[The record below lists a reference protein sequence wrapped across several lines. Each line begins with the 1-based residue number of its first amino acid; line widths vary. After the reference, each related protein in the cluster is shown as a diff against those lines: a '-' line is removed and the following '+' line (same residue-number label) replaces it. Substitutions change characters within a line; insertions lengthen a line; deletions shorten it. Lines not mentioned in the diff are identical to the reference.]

1 MRKIVVLGLIGFF
14 VIAVLLRIQIIESL
28 SGKEAV
34 GIEQYYKTNGIPVE
48 ADIVK
53 RGPFRVSCRVNAM
66 VLGHT
71 QVEISTPVA
80 AKILRVH
87 HKVGDMVKANEV
99 IISLDKEDP
108 KSSAQYRQLSAVFE
122 TTLKNY
128 TRMMELRDSGA
139 VSQSQL
145 DEIKMKLDV
154 DRANLESVIEAVS
167 LSSSIDGIIL
177 DLNAREGEFITPMR
191 PVAVVARVDRV
202 RLVAEV
208 SESDIRRIEPGQR
221 VFANGNHGE
230 GMSMGTVT
238 KISLNANPKT
248 GLFRVEMETDNRSNI
263 LKIGTYTAAQIEIIN
278 DSMAL
283 YADLRAIQQDADGS
297 FYVYRIVDD
306 QVSRKTIKITG
317 MNDEYARIL
326 SGLEE
331 NDMVVVSGFT
341 RLSDMTKVA
350 Y

>member
-1 MRKIVVLGLIGFF
+1 
-14 VIAVLLRIQIIESL
+14 
-28 SGKEAV
+28 KEAV

-53 RGPFRVSCRVNAM
+53 RGPFTVSCRVNAM

-80 AKILRVH
+80 AKILRVN

-208 SESDIRRIEPGQR
+208 SESDIRCIEPGQR

-248 GLFRVEMETDNRSNI
+248 GLFRIEMEADNRSNI

-306 QVSRKTIKITG
+306 HVSRKTIKITG